1 MGKGFI
7 GETKGVKKKHS
18 FILRT
23 ALILSIVAAMLVT
36 IIFLT
41 VSSANNLMRIGK
53 TDVSSVPSNILP
65 NYSVAS
71 FPSADD
77 QTTLQGWFFK
87 TKDPISTVIV
97 VHDTGKNRL
106 QFGVDMIDMVET
118 WLDNKYNVFLFDLRH
133 SGNSDGD
140 ISSYGYLEWQ
150 DVLGAVAIVK
160 QISVT
165 TDVVLYGIGTGCT
178 ACVLAYD
185 ALPDTG
191 ISEIELKSYDKKIA
205 ALGFDKSYISG
216 MIFDSPAKSAD
227 DYIKPIVRQNEPLGF
242 ITQNFV
248 PYAIKVSSGASNIN
262 LATAIARL
270 PIPILMIYGGH
281 DTYIGADKITQIIN
295 ERERINSNLTKSK
308 MISGAGYLEA
318 YALDRQT
325 YIDSVMDFLNNYF
338 AINDNAGQ
346 GRSSK

>member
-1 MGKGFI
+1 MGTGFI
-7 GETKGVKKKHS
+7 GQKNVGKKKHS

-23 ALILSIVAAMLVT
+23 ALILSILAVMLIT
-36 IIFLT
+36 LIFLT
-41 VSSANNLMRIGK
+41 VTSANKLMNIGK

-71 FPSADD
+71 FSSADD
-77 QTTLQGWFFK
+77 QTALQGWFFK
-87 TKDPISTVIV
+87 TKNPISTVIV

-106 QFGVDMIDMVET
+106 QFGVDMIDMVES
-118 WLDNKYNVFLFDLRH
+118 WLDNNYNVFLFDLRH
-133 SGNSDGD
+133 SGNSDGVV
-140 ISSYGYLEWQ
+140 SAYGYLEWQ

-178 ACVLAYD
+178 SCVLAYD
-185 ALPDTG
+185 ALPDAG
-191 ISEIELKSYDKKIA
+191 MSEIELKSYSKNIA
-205 ALGFDKSYISG
+205 SLGFDKSYISG
-216 MIFDSPAKSAD
+216 MIFDSPAKSSD

-248 PYAIKVSSGASNIN
+248 PYAIRVSSGANNVN
-262 LATAIARL
+262 LATSVARL
-270 PIPILMIYGGH
+270 PIPILILYGGH

-295 ERERINSNLTKSK
+295 ERNRINASLTKTN

-318 YALDRQT
+318 YSQDKQS
-325 YIDSVMDFLNNYF
+325 YIDSVINFLNNYF
-338 AINDNAGQ
+338 AINNNTQ
-346 GRSSK
+346 GRSKQ